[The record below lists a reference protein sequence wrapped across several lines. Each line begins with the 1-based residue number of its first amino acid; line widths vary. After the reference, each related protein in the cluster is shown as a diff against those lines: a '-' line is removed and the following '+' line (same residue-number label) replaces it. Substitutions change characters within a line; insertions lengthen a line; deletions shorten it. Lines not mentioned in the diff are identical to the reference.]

1 MRRNASLLMFFMVSM
16 VGGMLGAMLFSS
28 TPLQAQRSKGVF
40 SEMAVYNQDGV
51 RIGLITPGRVQ
62 QGTMW
67 LFDDR
72 GEFRIQMGTYE
83 NPGER
88 GQPLIGMHDNG
99 KNLRALMR
107 LHGDTDSPVIVMK
120 DKTGYDRL
128 VMGLR
133 AGTEEPYLEYTNAD
147 GEKIDLLKK

>member
-1 MRRNASLLMFFMVSM
+1 MRKNASLFMFFMVSM
-16 VGGMLGAMLFSS
+16 LGGMIGSMVFSS
-28 TPLQAQRSKGVF
+28 TPLHAERTKAAF
-40 SEMAVYNQDGV
+40 SEMTVYNQDGV

-62 QGTMW
+62 QGTLW

-72 GEFRIQMGTYE
+72 GDFRIQMGTYE

-99 KNLRALMR
+99 KNLRTLMR
-107 LHGDTDSPVIVMK
+107 LHGDTDSPVLIMK
-120 DKTGYDRL
+120 DKQGYDRL

-133 AGTEEPYLEYTNAD
+133 EGTEEPYLEYTNAE
-147 GEKIDLLKK
+147 GEKIDLLK